1 MDALK
6 ERMLRAQRGDQEER
20 EKLVVE
26 NIPLVWSMVGRFGS
40 SGKEKE
46 ELFQIGMIGLLHA
59 IDRFDTTYDVK
70 FSTYAVPLIIGE
82 MRKFV
87 RDDTPIKVSR
97 TIVEHRKQ
105 IMKLQQEKQDI
116 SVEEMARCTGLSQ
129 EDVVLALGS
138 SRPVGS
144 LYDAAYDSGEGE
156 VLLIDQLQE
165 KGKPMEQQVMEK
177 EMVTLALK
185 SLSAEEEQLIRLRFY
200 GNKTQS
206 ETAKV
211 LHTTQ
216 VQISRRERKILVQLR
231 RRLLED

>member
-6 ERMLRAQRGDQEER
+6 ERMLRAQGGDSEER

-26 NIPLVWSMVGRFGS
+26 NIPLVWSMVGRFRT

-82 MRKFV
+82 MRRFV

-105 IMKLQQEKQDI
+105 IMALQQEEQDI
-116 SVEEMARCTGLSQ
+116 SVEEMAKRTGLSQ

-144 LYDAAYDSGEGE
+144 LYDTAYDSGESE

-165 KGKPMEQQVMEK
+165 KGKPMEQQVMEN
-177 EMVTLALK
+177 EMVALAMQ
-185 SLSAEEEQLIRLRFY
+185 SLSAEEEQLIRLRFFE
-200 GNKTQS
+200 NMTQTQIG
-206 ETAKV
+206 EK
-211 LHTTQ
+211 LHMTQ
-216 VQISRRERKILVQLR
+216 VQVSRQEKRILKKMREFIKI
-231 RRLLED
+231 

>member
-6 ERMLRAQRGDQEER
+6 ERMLRAQGGDQEER

-105 IMKLQQEKQDI
+105 IMALQQEKQDI
-116 SVEEMARCTGLSQ
+116 SVEEMARRTGLSQ

-138 SRPVGS
+138 SQQVGS

-177 EMVTLALK
+177 EMVTLAMQ
-185 SLSAEEEQLIRLRFY
+185 SLSAEEEQLIRLRFFE
-200 GNKTQS
+200 NMTQTQIG
-206 ETAKV
+206 EK
-211 LHTTQ
+211 LHMTQ
-216 VQISRRERKILVQLR
+216 VQVSRQEKRILKKMREFIKI
-231 RRLLED
+231 

>member
-6 ERMLRAQRGDQEER
+6 ERMLRAQGGDQEER

-82 MRKFV
+82 MRRFV

-105 IMKLQQEKQDI
+105 IMALQQEEQDI
-116 SVEEMARCTGLSQ
+116 SVEEMARRTGLSQ

-144 LYDAAYDSGEGE
+144 LYDATYDSGESE

-165 KGKPMEQQVMEK
+165 KGKPMEQQVMEN
-177 EMVTLALK
+177 EMVALAMQ
-185 SLSAEEEQLIRLRFY
+185 SLSTEEEQLIRLRFFE
-200 GNKTQS
+200 NMTQTQIG
-206 ETAKV
+206 EK
-211 LHTTQ
+211 LHMTQ
-216 VQISRRERKILVQLR
+216 VQVSRQEKRILKKMREFIKI
-231 RRLLED
+231 